1 MLSEE
6 FVSAICGPPLTSNT
20 SIAKDVG
27 VYVHTLSPAYSVKGT
42 FKKNSAPPNCLAV
55 NESHV
60 FAAQDGKAALHVY
73 SRPRGNQ
80 EAYVPFPEKI
90 RCVALAGDVLV
101 LGTAEGRIMLW
112 EYCMGR
118 LVSTPPCHVQAVTC
132 LATTAHHVLSGS
144 DDSNV
149 HVWSLASLLALDPA
163 SEHEP
168 ERTLSNHRA
177 AVVAL
182 ATDQPATSS
191 SPPTSGG
198 AAGALCVSAA
208 RDKTCVVWD
217 VATGQALRTL
227 LLPAAPLCAA
237 LDPCARALA
246 VATDDGCLHLVELLG
261 DPPLLGAHAPEAA
274 STAVQVPASD
284 PFGLAPLDAY
294 GPAACLAVS
303 HDGTVLLS
311 GHAKGKILQWSLAT
325 AAEGGSGPPPVEL
338 ADLNAAV
345 SNVVFVP
352 PLPRTRSTVAP
363 AVVKPAAA
371 NAAAAAGYS
380 FTAQL
385 EGDLG
390 GGGGRRRQA
399 SRFDRLLATPGF
411 GQEALEQAVLALEQ
425 QQQQSTSG
433 GGGGGGGGPSEN
445 EVNLQLQN
453 EELLQIINEQ
463 RALYKQVLQKQA
475 ASES

>member
-27 VYVHTLSPAYSVKGT
+27 VYVHTLSPAYSIKGT

-73 SRPRGNQ
+73 SRLRGNQ

-90 RCVALAGDVLV
+90 RCLALAGDVLV

-112 EYCMGR
+112 EYCTGR
-118 LVSTPPCHVQAVTC
+118 LVSTPPYHVQAVTC
-132 LATTAHHVLSGS
+132 LATTTHHVLSGS

-182 ATDQPATSS
+182 AADQPAASS
-191 SPPTSGG
+191 SPTSGG
-198 AAGALCVSAA
+198 AGTTALCVSAA

-217 VATGQALRTL
+217 ALTGQALRTL

-237 LDPCARALA
+237 LDPCARAVA
-246 VATDDGCLHLVELLG
+246 VATDDGCLHLVELFG

-294 GPAACLAVS
+294 GPASCLATS

-311 GHAKGKILQWSLAT
+311 GHAKGKILQWSLA
-325 AAEGGSGPPPVEL
+325 AEGGGGGGSSSSSSGPPVEL

-352 PLPRTRSTVAP
+352 PLPRARPTSAP
-363 AVVKPAAA
+363 TVVKPGAA
-371 NAAAAAGYS
+371 NAAAVGYS

-385 EGDLG
+385 EGDLD
-390 GGGGRRRQA
+390 GGRQG

-411 GQEALEQAVLALEQ
+411 GQDALEQAVLAFQQ
-425 QQQQSTSG
+425 QQQQSAGS
-433 GGGGGGGGPSEN
+433 GGGGPSEN

>member
-1 MLSEE
+1 M
-6 FVSAICGPPLTSNT
+6 
-20 SIAKDVG
+20 
-27 VYVHTLSPAYSVKGT
+27 
-42 FKKNSAPPNCLAV
+42 
-55 NESHV
+55 
-60 FAAQDGKAALHVY
+60 
-73 SRPRGNQ
+73 
-80 EAYVPFPEKI
+80 
-90 RCVALAGDVLV
+90 
-101 LGTAEGRIMLW
+101 
-112 EYCMGR
+112 
-118 LVSTPPCHVQAVTC
+118 STPPCHVQAVSC

-182 ATDQPATSS
+182 AADASAASSSATS
-191 SPPTSGG
+191 G
-198 AAGALCVSAA
+198 AALCVSAA

-217 VATGQALRTL
+217 PLTGHALRTL

-246 VATDDGCLHLVELLG
+246 VATDDGCIHLVELFG
-261 DPPLLGAHAPEAA
+261 NPPLLGAHAPEAA
-274 STAVQVPASD
+274 STAVQVSASD

-294 GPAACLAVS
+294 GPANCLATS

-311 GHAKGKILQWSLAT
+311 GHARGKILQWSLA
-325 AAEGGSGPPPVEL
+325 ADGGSGSGSGPPVEL

-352 PLPRTRSTVAP
+352 PLPRPRLTSAP
-363 AVVKPAAA
+363 TVVKPAATGP
-371 NAAAAAGYS
+371 GYS

-390 GGGGRRRQA
+390 GGRQ
-399 SRFDRLLATPGF
+399 SRFDRLLGTPGF
-411 GQEALEQAVLALEQ
+411 GQDVLEQAVLAFQ
-425 QQQQSTSG
+425 QQQQQPAGGSG
-433 GGGGGGGGPSEN
+433 SGSGSGSSGPSEN